1 MALLKKAKG
10 FSEVGIS
17 IAGGITHNIG
27 QLIVASIV
35 VENMK
40 LVYYLP
46 ALLIAGTITGFLI
59 GILSKKLLPIVK
71 KEAVKSLETI

>member
-1 MALLKKAKG
+1 M
-10 FSEVGIS
+10 GIS

-59 GILSKKLLPIVK
+59 GILSKKLLPVVK
-71 KEAVKSLETI
+71 KEAVKSLKTI